1 LLSEIPSFH
10 RQSGQAFSGD
20 GFLSGLDG
28 GKVAQWLGDPIAH
41 HPFPLFCFRMKEE
54 ERKRMFAIGSFLY
67 AQVETGLYVRF
78 QVLEHY
84 FSM

>member
-1 LLSEIPSFH
+1 MNKIIL
-10 RQSGQAFSGD
+10 RGNVGQDPQITDFQN
-20 GFLSGLDG
+20 G
-28 GKVAQWLGDPIAH
+28 GKVAQWLGYPIAH

-78 QVLEHY
+78 QVMGHY
-84 FSM
+84 FSI